1 MVEINKGNVEE
12 YTRFSADGP
21 VKQIDSIEFGKDL
34 NPQDFVEAIK
44 TSVAEEISVRGDVF
58 ESALDNF
65 PFTSR
70 QAKSIV
76 DACNEGLMRVNEKD
90 ADKHSVKLP
99 EMSQYRWVRRK
110 ATEIFDREV
119 NK

>member
-1 MVEINKGNVEE
+1 MVEINKGNIGE
-12 YTRFSADGP
+12 YARFSANGR
-21 VKQIDSIEFGKDL
+21 VKEIDSIEFGKDL
-34 NPQDFVEAIK
+34 KPQDFVEAIK
-44 TSVAEEISVRGDVF
+44 TSVAEQISVHGDVF
-58 ESALDNF
+58 KAALDNL
-65 PFTSR
+65 PFTFQ

-76 DACNEGLMRVNEKD
+76 DACNEGLVRVREKD
-90 ADKHSVKLP
+90 ADTYQVKHP